1 MHIVKLESENIKR
14 LKAVSIRPQG
24 NMVTIGGQNA
34 QGKSS
39 VLDSIAYA
47 LGGKR
52 AVCDRPIREGQD
64 RARVVCELEDLVVTR
79 TFTKSGGGTLTVSN
93 RDGTRHTS
101 PQRILDQLTG
111 KLTFDPLEFCRM
123 EPKAQVET
131 LKALV
136 GLDFSDQD
144 RKRRELYEERAEV
157 NRYIKKERARFE
169 KMPRHELP
177 EGTTEISISGLMEE
191 LKSRQEQNRA
201 NQAKRD
207 ELRNLEA
214 RITKGREYVSDLQS
228 QIDELQRKLDSAQGQ
243 MDHLQDCRDTLQAEV
258 DTLADQNEQEIL
270 DLMENAQEINRK
282 IQEELDRL
290 GVEDDLE
297 RMEKESQD
305 LTHNIQ
311 AIDQAKAK
319 GLREASFPV
328 DGLSFD
334 DSGVLL
340 NGLPFSQAS
349 QAEQLRVSV
358 AMGFAQNP
366 GLKVLLVRDGSLLDE
381 NSLNL
386 LDQMARDHDGQVWI
400 ERVGEGDQC
409 AVIIEDGVVK

>member
-1 MHIVKLESENIKR
+1 MHILKLESENIKR
-14 LKAVSIRPQG
+14 LKAVSITPQG

-64 RARVVCELEDLVVTR
+64 RARVVCELDGLIVTR
-79 TFTKSGGGTLTVSN
+79 TFTKSGGGTLTVSKS
-93 RDGTRHTS
+93 DGTRHTS

-123 EPKAQVET
+123 DPRAQLET

-136 GLDFSDQD
+136 GLDFTDMDRERQD
-144 RKRRELYEERAEV
+144 LYDARTQV
-157 NRYIKKERARFE
+157 NRDIKKIKASLQD
-169 KMPRHELP
+169 MPVHHDLP
-177 EGTTEISISGLMEE
+177 EEEITVSDLTAK
-191 LKSRQEQNRA
+191 LKSRQEHNRA

-207 ELRNLEA
+207 ELRSLEA
-214 RITKGREYVSDLQS
+214 RISKGQEYVTDLEY
-228 QIDELQRKLDSAQGQ
+228 QIDELQRKLSNAQAQ
-243 MDHLQDCRDTLQAEV
+243 LDHLQDSRDALQTEV
-258 DTLADQNEQEIL
+258 DILTDQDEQEIL
-270 DLMENAQEINRK
+270 DRMGNAQEINRK
-282 IQEELDRL
+282 IQQERDRL
-290 GVEDDLE
+290 RAHEEHGTLE
-297 RMEKESQD
+297 TRAQA
-305 LTHNIQ
+305 LTNEIQ
-311 AIDQAKAK
+311 AIDQAKARA
-319 GLREASFPV
+319 LQEAHFPV

-366 GLKVLLVRDGSLLDE
+366 ELKVLLVRDGSLLDE

-386 LDQMARDHDGQVWI
+386 LAELARGHDGQVWI
-400 ERVGEGDQC
+400 ERVGEEDEC
-409 AVIIEDGVVK
+409 AVVIEDGMVK

>member
-14 LKAVSIRPQG
+14 LRAVSITPQG

-64 RARVVCELEDLVVTR
+64 RARVVCELDDLVVTR

-123 EPKAQVET
+123 EPKAQLET

-136 GLDFSDQD
+136 GLDFTDMDRERQD
-144 RKRRELYEERAEV
+144 LYDARTQV
-157 NRYIKKERARFE
+157 NREIKRVRAALQD
-169 KMPRHELP
+169 MPVHHGLP
-177 EGTTEISISGLMEE
+177 EEEVTVSDLMAE
-191 LKSRQEQNRA
+191 LKSRQETNRA

-207 ELRNLEA
+207 ELRSLDG
-214 RITKGREYVSDLQS
+214 RITKGREYVSDLKS
-228 QIDELQRKLDSAQGQ
+228 QIEELQRKLNSAQGQ
-243 MDHLQDCRDTLQAEV
+243 LDHLQDCRDTLQAEV
-258 DTLADQNEQEIL
+258 DTLTDQDEQEIL
-270 DLMENAQEINRK
+270 DRMENAQEINRK
-282 IQEELDRL
+282 IQQERDRL
-290 GVEDDLE
+290 RAHEEHGTLE
-297 RMEKESQD
+297 TRAQA
-305 LTHNIQ
+305 LTNEIQ
-311 AIDQAKAK
+311 AIDQAKAQA
-319 GLREASFPV
+319 LQEARFPV

-366 GLKVLLVRDGSLLDE
+366 GLKVLLVRDGSLLDG

>member
-14 LKAVSIRPQG
+14 LKAVSITPQG
-24 NMVTIGGQNA
+24 NMITIGGQNA

-52 AVCDRPIREGQD
+52 AVCDRPVRDGQD
-64 RARVVCELEDLVVTR
+64 KARVVCELDDLVVTR

-93 RDGTRHTS
+93 KDGTRHTS

-123 EPKAQVET
+123 EPRAQVET

-136 GLDFSDQD
+136 GLDFTDMDRERQD
-144 RKRRELYEERAEV
+144 LYDARTQV
-157 NRYIKKERARFE
+157 NRDIKKLRAALQD
-169 KMPRHELP
+169 MPAHNDLP
-177 EGTTEISISGLMEE
+177 QKEITVSDLMTE
-191 LKSRQEQNRA
+191 LKGRQEHNRA

-207 ELRNLEA
+207 EVHSLET
-214 RITKGREYVSDLQS
+214 RISKGQEYVTDLQS
-228 QIDELQRKLDSAQGQ
+228 QIDELQRKLESAQGQ
-243 MDHLQDCRDTLQAEV
+243 LDQLQDSRDALQAEV
-258 DTLADQNEQEIL
+258 DTLTDQDEQEIL
-270 DLMENAQEINRK
+270 DRMENAQEINRK
-282 IQEELDRL
+282 IQQERDRL
-290 GVEDDLE
+290 RAHEEHGTLE
-297 RMEKESQD
+297 TRAQA
-305 LTHNIQ
+305 LTNEIQ
-311 AIDQAKAK
+311 AIDQAKARA
-319 GLREASFPV
+319 LHEAHFPV
-328 DGLSFD
+328 HGLSFD

-386 LDQMARDHDGQVWI
+386 LAGLAREYDGQVWI
-400 ERVGEGDQC
+400 ERVGEEDEC
-409 AVIIEDGVVK
+409 VVVIEDGMVK

>member
-14 LKAVSIRPQG
+14 LKAVSITPQD

-64 RARVVCELEDLVVTR
+64 RARVVCELDDLVVTR

-123 EPKAQVET
+123 EPRAQLET

-136 GLDFSDQD
+136 GLDFTDMDRERQD
-144 RKRRELYEERAEV
+144 LYDARTQV
-157 NRYIKKERARFE
+157 NREIKRVRAALQD
-169 KMPRHELP
+169 MPVHHDLPDEEVTVSEL
-177 EGTTEISISGLMEE
+177 MAE
-191 LKSRQEQNRA
+191 LKSRQDTNRA

-207 ELRNLEA
+207 ELRSLDG
-214 RITKGREYVSDLQS
+214 RITKGREYVSDLKA
-228 QIDELQRKLDSAQGQ
+228 QIDELQRKLNSAQGQ
-243 MDHLQDCRDTLQAEV
+243 LDHLQDCRDTLQEEV
-258 DTLADQNEQEIL
+258 DTLADQEEQEIL
-270 DLMENAQEINRK
+270 DRMENAQEVNRK
-282 IQEELDRL
+282 IQEEKARL
-290 GVEDDLE
+290 KAHEEHGTLE
-297 RMEKESQD
+297 TRAQA
-305 LTHNIQ
+305 LTNEIQ

-319 GLREASFPV
+319 ALREASFPV

-366 GLKVLLVRDGSLLDE
+366 ELKVLLVRDGSLLDG

-386 LDQMARDHDGQVWI
+386 LDQMAMDHDGQVWI